1 MTMGARTLYRDHS
14 NENKARQQTVALS
27 KEKTAAIN
35 ADIQTD
41 YNDKKLAD
49 QNEYLKKMQVY
60 NGINLGLNISKQL
73 VSFASDIYGIIEESQ
88 SAEGGN
94 IMAQSFEEG
103 NRLITESIY
112 DGTTYFGTDPETGE
126 ASLILSPKVE
136 EWRKSAREKIENGN
150 YMSSVKDSLLQS
162 FDLNY
167 ESLKTQAF
175 GSAIKQSYADLNSNF
190 TSSMNIAK
198 RADIASYVQAGGDLE
213 LWGSSPI
220 QGVTT
225 ITSRSDWSNNAKQA
239 QITQYMLDVQA
250 EGDRQIVSS
259 MALSQGLE
267 ASYDWIRSRSYMT
280 EDEKQSAYS
289 AASNAVTQRTK
300 AIKGEV
306 EYYMEDAITSGTAT
320 PRQVYEQVMQKY
332 GSEGKEIVSFV
343 ASTLKDKQ
351 TELVSIAASQTYSE
365 DCREGIGALQ
375 ETYDMLTSGK
385 LDDKFYKLD
394 DLKERYISQYDS
406 AIYSAKKQIAD
417 EISSSVKQ
425 IESANS
431 KLLSD
436 YDKAQKLVLEKFD
449 AGIIDGKTAVTMYT
463 QNAMALS
470 DNISE
475 GGTTPTSMWSEQA
488 NVTASKMI
496 DQLLD
501 DYIPSK
507 YKTQVESGFNGL
519 KAALGLNKT
528 NATMTDEEQYQVA
541 ELQAEYYGRIA
552 DYIYQNGAVATDA
565 EMLDFCKKTAQ
576 SIAVGYGSTSWKKVN
591 DGNIFAQDTTAKKTI
606 NTFNDI
612 QKSLTSAD
620 GSLGAFVNINKMA
633 GIDAD
638 GNGESDNDVPLWVIN
653 SAGARQ
659 TFNDLAEFEMNQLN
673 YLLGKP
679 DSQMVPI
686 IGTENGT
693 PVLVPDIIVDG
704 VTYRVRDENIL
715 YNEGDG
721 WEDTGF
727 DISES
732 EGEMYKNRD
741 KSVIDSKMQELREKQ
756 EETPANTYE
765 QQLRDHAE
773 RVDARKE
780 YTYERW
786 VPPTLRGG
794 NLKPANMEKF

>member
-1 MTMGARTLYRDHS
+1 MAARTLYRDHS
-14 NENKARQQTVALS
+14 NENAMLSQAASLEQEKANTLITESSA
-27 KEKTAAIN
+27 KHNEKSL
-35 ADIQTD
+35 TD
-41 YNDKKLAD
+41 YND
-49 QNEYLKKMQVY
+49 YLDKMKTY
-60 NGINLGLNISKQL
+60 NAINLGLDLTKLAINT
-73 VSFASDIYGIIEESQ
+73 ASDIYGIVKQSQ
-88 SAEGGN
+88 SAEGAN
-94 IMAQSFEEG
+94 VMAQSFEEG
-103 NRLITESIY
+103 SRILTQSIY
-112 DGTTYFGTDPETGE
+112 DGSTYFGTDPETGE
-126 ASLILSPKVE
+126 ATLIMSPALE
-136 EWRKSAREKIENGN
+136 EWKNSARAKIENGN
-150 YMSSVKDSLLQS
+150 YIKSVKDSLLQS

-175 GSAIKQSYADLNSNF
+175 GAAIEQSYADLNSNF
-190 TSSMNIAK
+190 ATSMEISK
-198 RADIASYVQAGGDLE
+198 RMDISSYVQAGGDLD
-213 LWGSSPI
+213 LWSSTPI

-225 ITSRSDWSNNAKQA
+225 ITARSDWSDNAKQA

-250 EGDRQIVSS
+250 EGDRQIASS
-259 MALSQGLE
+259 IALNNGLE

-289 AASNAVTQRTK
+289 AASKAVTQRTS

-394 DLKERYISQYDS
+394 DLKEKFISQYDS
-406 AIYSAKKQIAD
+406 AIYSTKKQIAD

-463 QNAMALS
+463 QNAIALS

-552 DYIYQNGAVATDA
+552 DYIYQNGAVATDV

-576 SIAVGYGSTSWKKVN
+576 GIAVGYGSTSWKKVEE
-591 DGNIFAQDTTAKKTI
+591 GSVFAGDTTAKETI
-606 NTFNDI
+606 DSFNDI
-612 QKSLTSAD
+612 QKALVID
-620 GSLGAFVNINKMA
+620 DKGLKGAFVRFNKLA

-638 GNGESDNDVPLWVIN
+638 GNGEPDTTLPVWIPID
-653 SAGARQ
+653 AEAEQ
-659 TFNDLAEFEMNQLN
+659 TFKDLAEFEMNQLH
-673 YLLGKP
+673 YLLGETDTKMEP
-679 DSQMVPI
+679 VV
-686 IGTENGT
+686 GNENGT
-693 PVLVPDIIVDG
+693 PVLVPDIIADA
-704 VTYRVRDENIL
+704 VTYRFRDGNIL
-715 YNEGDG
+715 YNTGDG
-721 WEDTGF
+721 WQDTGY
-727 DISES
+727 DVSVS
-732 EGEMYKNRD
+732 EGEMYKNGNKD
-741 KSVIDSKMQELREKQ
+741 VINSKIKEVWKEQEK
-756 EETPANTYE
+756 TPTRTYE
-765 QQLRDHAE
+765 EQLRDHAE
-773 RVDARKE
+773 RVDTRNSI
-780 YTYERW
+780 TYERFT
-786 VPPTLRGG
+786 PTPLLGG

>member
-1 MTMGARTLYRDHS
+1 MAARTLYRDHTNES
-14 NENKARQQTVALS
+14 NARKQAMALS
-27 KEKTAAIN
+27 QQKTAAIT
-35 ADIQTD
+35 ADTSREYSDKQLENQ
-41 YNDKKLAD
+41 ND
-49 QNEYLKKMQVY
+49 YLKKMQFY
-60 NGINLGLNISKQL
+60 NGLNLGLDITKQ
-73 VSFASDIYGIIEESQ
+73 VINFASDMYGLVEQSQ
-88 SAEGGN
+88 TSEGSSA
-94 IMAQSFEEG
+94 MASSFEEG
-103 NRLITESIY
+103 SRILTKSIY

-126 ASLILSPKVE
+126 ATLIISPELE
-136 EWRKSAREKIENGN
+136 EWRTNARLSIENGN
-150 YMSSVKDSLLQS
+150 YMKSVKESLLRS
-162 FDLNY
+162 FDINY

-175 GSAIKQSYADLNSNF
+175 GSTIKQCYADLNSSF
-190 TSSMNIAK
+190 ASSMDIAK
-198 RADIASYVQAGGDLE
+198 RADIASYVQAGGDLD
-213 LWGSSPI
+213 LWSSSPI
-220 QGVTT
+220 QGVNT
-225 ITSRSDWSNNAKQA
+225 ITARNDWSDNAKQA

-250 EGDRQIVSS
+250 EGDRQIASS

-300 AIKGEV
+300 AVKGEV

-394 DLKERYISQYDS
+394 DLKEKFISQYDS

-463 QNAMALS
+463 QNAIALS

-552 DYIYQNGAVATDA
+552 DYIYQNGAVATDV

-576 SIAVGYGSTSWKKVN
+576 SIAVGYGSTSWNKVE

-633 GIDAD
+633 GIDVD
-638 GNGESDNDVPLWVIN
+638 GNGESDNDMPLWVIN

-659 TFNDLAEFEMNQLN
+659 TFDDLAEFEMNQLN

-679 DSQMVPI
+679 DSQMVPV

-727 DISES
+727 DIAES

-741 KSVIDSKMQELREKQ
+741 KSVIDSKMQGLREKQ

-765 QQLRDHAE
+765 QQLKDHAE
-773 RVDARKE
+773 RVNARKE

>member
-1 MTMGARTLYRDHS
+1 MAARTLYRDHS
-14 NENKARQQTVALS
+14 NENAMLSQAASLEQEKANTLITESSA
-27 KEKTAAIN
+27 KHNEKSL
-35 ADIQTD
+35 TD
-41 YNDKKLAD
+41 YND
-49 QNEYLKKMQVY
+49 YLDKMKTY
-60 NGINLGLNISKQL
+60 NAINLGLDLTKLAINT
-73 VSFASDIYGIIEESQ
+73 ASDIYDIVKQSQ
-88 SAEGGN
+88 SAEGAN
-94 IMAQSFEEG
+94 VMAQSFEEG
-103 NRLITESIY
+103 SRILTQSIY
-112 DGTTYFGTDPETGE
+112 DGSTYFGTDPKTGE
-126 ASLILSPKVE
+126 ATLIMSPALE
-136 EWRKSAREKIENGN
+136 EWKNNARAKIENGS
-150 YMSSVKDSLLQS
+150 YIKSVKDSLLQS

-175 GSAIKQSYADLNSNF
+175 GAAIEQSYADLNSNF

-198 RADIASYVQAGGDLE
+198 RADIASYVQAGGDLD
-213 LWGSSPI
+213 LWSSTPI

-225 ITSRSDWSNNAKQA
+225 ITARSDWSDNAKHA

-250 EGDRQIVSS
+250 EGDRQIASS
-259 MALSQGLE
+259 LALNQGLE
-267 ASYDWIRSRSYMT
+267 ASYDWIRSRDYMT
-280 EDEKQSAYS
+280 EDQKQSAYI

-300 AIKGEV
+300 AVKGEV
-306 EYYMEDAITSGTAT
+306 EYYMEDAITNGTAT

-351 TELVSIAASQTYSE
+351 TELMSIAASQTYSE

-425 IESANS
+425 VETANS

-552 DYIYQNGAVATDA
+552 DYIYQNGAVATDV

-576 SIAVGYGSTSWKKVN
+576 GIAVGYGSTSWKKVEE
-591 DGNIFAQDTTAKKTI
+591 GSVFAGDTTAKKTI
-606 NTFNDI
+606 ESFNDI
-612 QKSLTSAD
+612 QKALVMD
-620 GSLGAFVNINKMA
+620 DKGLKGSFVRFNKLS

-638 GNGESDNDVPLWVIN
+638 GNGEPDTTLPVWIPID
-653 SAGARQ
+653 AEAEQ
-659 TFNDLAEFEMNQLN
+659 TFKDLAEFEINQLH
-673 YLLGKP
+673 YLLGETDTKMQP
-679 DSQMVPI
+679 VV
-686 IGTENGT
+686 GNENGT
-693 PVLVPDIIVDG
+693 PVLVPDIIVDA
-704 VTYRVRDENIL
+704 VTYRFRDGNIL
-715 YNEGDG
+715 YDTGDG
-721 WEDTGF
+721 WQDTGY
-727 DISES
+727 DVSVS
-732 EGEMYKNRD
+732 EGEMYKNGN
-741 KSVIDSKMQELREKQ
+741 KNVINSKIEEVWKEQEK
-756 EETPANTYE
+756 TPTRTYE
-765 QQLRDHAE
+765 EQLRDHAE
-773 RVDARKE
+773 RVDTRNSIS
-780 YTYERW
+780 YERFT
-786 VPPTLRGG
+786 PTPLLGG

>member
-1 MTMGARTLYRDHS
+1 MAARTLYRDHS
-14 NENKARQQTVALS
+14 NEI
-27 KEKTAAIN
+27 AAMSN
-35 ADIQTD
+35 ADSLRQNKTNAIIAQNQNE
-41 YNDKKLAD
+41 YNDKAMANQNDYLDKKLLYNHIYMGLDLTKLALDTASNIYNIVD
-49 QNEYLKKMQVY
+49 QSQKSEGSNE
-60 NGINLGLNISKQL
+60 ISK
-73 VSFASDIYGIIEESQ
+73 
-88 SAEGGN
+88 
-94 IMAQSFEEG
+94 SFEEG
-103 NRLITESIY
+103 SRILMESIY
-112 DGTTYFGTDPETGE
+112 DGTTYFGTDPNTGE
-126 ASLILSPKVE
+126 ATLILSPKLD
-136 EWRKSAREKIENGN
+136 EWKNSARAKIENGK
-150 YMSSVKDSLLQS
+150 YMNSVKDSLLQS
-162 FDLNY
+162 FDLNF
-167 ESLKTQAF
+167 ESMKTQAF

-190 TSSMNIAK
+190 AASMDIAK
-198 RADIASYVQAGGDLE
+198 RADIASYVQSGGNLE
-213 LWGSSPI
+213 LLESMPI

-250 EGDRQIVSS
+250 EGDRQIASS

-280 EDEKQSAYS
+280 EDDKQSAYS

-300 AIKGEV
+300 AVKGEV

-394 DLKERYISQYDS
+394 DLKEKYISQYDS

-425 IESANS
+425 VETANS

-541 ELQAEYYGRIA
+541 ELQAEYYGRVA
-552 DYIYQNGAVATDA
+552 DYIYQNGAVATDV

-576 SIAVGYGSTSWKKVN
+576 SIAVGYGSTSWKKVEE
-591 DGNIFAQDTTAKKTI
+591 GSVFTGDTTAKETI
-606 NTFNDI
+606 DSFNDI
-612 QKSLTSAD
+612 QKALVMD
-620 GSLGAFVNINKMA
+620 DKGLKGAFVRFNKLS

-638 GNGESDNDVPLWVIN
+638 GNGEPDTTLPVWIPID
-653 SAGARQ
+653 AKAEQ
-659 TFNDLAEFEMNQLN
+659 TFKDLAEFEINQLH
-673 YLLGKP
+673 YLLGETDIKMEP
-679 DSQMVPI
+679 VV
-686 IGTENGT
+686 GNENGT
-693 PVLVPDIIVDG
+693 PVLVPDIIADA
-704 VTYRVRDENIL
+704 VTYRFRDGNIL
-715 YNEGDG
+715 YNTGDG
-721 WEDTGF
+721 WQDTGY
-727 DISES
+727 DVSVS
-732 EGEMYKNRD
+732 EGEMYKNGNKD
-741 KSVIDSKMQELREKQ
+741 VINSKIEEVWKEQEK
-756 EETPANTYE
+756 TPTRTYE
-765 QQLRDHAE
+765 EQLRDHAE
-773 RVDARKE
+773 RVDTRNSI
-780 YTYERW
+780 TYERFT
-786 VPPTLRGG
+786 PTPLLGG